1 MNYNRSMTE
10 YDEIIGAGIYLLLP
24 ARLEK
29 LREANITAAAMA
41 TVLKADYIRSGAGYN
56 KINVAGTARGIK
68 IDLGRIFPNIA
79 DRDLLVKWSD
89 VAKLIKDDNFYAQY
103 IHEFNNKAEKETT
116 KMIVPNSRITP
127 ADPDKPVTD
136 EYLRALN
143 LNKKIIVSA
152 QLAQQNLYEMCA
164 GFKEM
169 RDSKLYKELGY
180 PDFGEYCEQETGFR
194 RSQVYNYISIVEKL
208 PADFVQS
215 IGQIGMT
222 KVLLLANLSDEERE
236 QITSETDLENAT
248 VKQLEQQIKQ
258 LRADKDKA
266 VAEKSAAEAD
276 LALKSDIIV
285 ALEKTRDTLDQRAAA
300 LEKQIKDLE
309 NRPVETAVQV
319 VEKIPEKYV
328 DISAYEQLVKQNN
341 AEREQA
347 EAEYL
352 ALKRQLGEVERQL
365 EEERSK
371 PIGTTRDDS
380 AIFDAL
386 VDMVTDALEKLE
398 TFVLTT
404 DNKFTKRY
412 DQLLKSY
419 MTGTEQ

>member
-1 MNYNRSMTE
+1 MEQYENH
-10 YDEIIGAGIYLLLP
+10 LL
-24 ARLEK
+24 
-29 LREANITAAAMA
+29 
-41 TVLKADYIRSGAGYN
+41 SC
-56 KINVAGTARGIK
+56 
-68 IDLGRIFPNIA
+68 
-79 DRDLLVKWSD
+79 
-89 VAKLIKDDNFYAQY
+89 
-103 IHEFNNKAEKETT
+103 
-116 KMIVPNSRITP
+116 
-127 ADPDKPVTD
+127 VTD

-180 PDFGEYCEQETGFR
+180 SDFGEYCEQETGFK
-194 RSQVYNYISIVEKL
+194 RSQVYSYIAVVEKL
-208 PADFVQS
+208 PSDFVQS
-215 IGQIGMT
+215 TGQIGVQ
-222 KVLLLANLSDEERE
+222 KLYLLARISEEERE
-236 QITSETDLENAT
+236 HITSETDLENAT

-276 LALKSDIIV
+276 LALKSDTIA
-285 ALEKTRDTLDQRAAA
+285 ALKKTRDTLDQRAAA

-328 DISAYEQLVKQNN
+328 DISAYEQLVEQNN

-352 ALKRQLGEVERQL
+352 ALKRQLGSVEKQL
-365 EEERSK
+365 EEERNK
-371 PIGTTRDDS
+371 PVPVAATDDS
-380 AIFDAL
+380 EVFKAYFKAAYDGLNRL
-386 VDMVTDALEKLE
+386 VEYVREHRTGEHYERTIKLIDTAKE
-398 TFVLTT
+398 SL
-404 DNKFTKRY
+404 
-412 DQLLKSY
+412 
-419 MTGTEQ
+419 